1 VRLKLTVVD
10 TPGFGDLI
18 NNDKRCVRASLVSL
32 SLSVCVCVCLCLSVC
47 ACVKTDHY
55 FLCPCVYACIGTVT
69 RLCSLNRGIC
79 MYVLYRISVCVLV
92 SLSLSLS
99 LWPWWAQLG
108 DDCAVYP
115 GPVPCVQ

>member
-32 SLSVCVCVCLCLSVC
+32 FLSVCLCVFLCLSVC
-47 ACVKTDHY
+47 ACVKTGHL

-69 RLCSLNRGIC
+69 RLCSLMRGIC
-79 MYVLYRISVCVLV
+79 MYVSYRMYVCVPV

-99 LWPWWAQLG
+99 VALVGAAG
-108 DDCAVYP
+108 R
-115 GPVPCVQ
+115 